1 MELTQNETVPE
12 AFRRKRFDT
21 AGAETAEAT
30 AEPAAAEPE
39 DETAA
44 AEEQAPA
51 AAEAVWNDTDGEG
64 DEKNAGDL

>member
-1 MELTQNETVPE
+1 MIQRVQRLL
-12 AFRRKRFDT
+12 R
-21 AGAETAEAT
+21 AT